1 MATHVLA
8 PASSDLAL
16 CSGEYPELDVHV
28 DDLVRCSDGAYRRT
42 HKLCGRCDFARSASS
57 WGSFAMPPDIETWA
71 WTLPET
77 HREGNADRYFHQGA
91 LLAGCVLLL
100 MYRPLGVCML
110 VSGLLWVAITT
121 WDFLPNEALL
131 ARPPSHFLVDITL
144 LGICAGIGFAP
155 DALARLPL
163 QYMQCGLRKAL
174 FYYKWCVRPSRAIS
188 SSPAAFAT
196 PGTHLAVDASS
207 AVQHAAALSQRPS
220 SCRLHTFEDDS
231 PATLNTANGMLPNDG
246 QSVPQHG
253 VAIAAKHEIQT
264 AVSTPSDMHQ
274 DLAAKVAGLKQ
285 HVAAKVQLLTNIG
298 HSAQSAVVVYSRA
311 FKSCT

>member
-1 MATHVLA
+1 MAH
-8 PASSDLAL
+8 S
-16 CSGEYPELDVHV
+16 PEGD
-28 DDLVRCSDGAYRRT
+28 
-42 HKLCGRCDFARSASS
+42 
-57 WGSFAMPPDIETWA
+57 
-71 WTLPET
+71 
-77 HREGNADRYFHQGA
+77 ADRYFHQGA

-121 WDFLPNEALL
+121 WDFLPNEAPL

-163 QYMQCGLRKAL
+163 QYMQCGLSKAL
-174 FYYKWCVRPSRAIS
+174 FYYKWCVRPSRTIS
-188 SSPAAFAT
+188 SSPAAFTT

-207 AVQHAAALSQRPS
+207 AVQHAAAPFQRPS
-220 SCRLHTFEDDS
+220 SRRLHTFEDDS
-231 PATLNTANGMLPNDG
+231 PATQNTANGMLPNDG

-274 DLAAKVAGLKQ
+274 DLAAKVAVLKQ
-285 HVAAKVQLLTNIG
+285 HLAAKVQLLTNIG